1 MVDMDM
7 VDMDMVD
14 MDLVHMD
21 MVDMDI
27 VDMDMV
33 DMDMVDMNMVDM
45 DMVDMPAKRRR
56 RMTQGKP
63 PLVQAARRIPS
74 GLIGN
79 LIFKLLMQISFQ
91 KYIYLTK

>member
-1 MVDMDM
+1 MM
-7 VDMDMVD
+7 
-14 MDLVHMD
+14 LEKS
-21 MVDMDI
+21 
-27 VDMDMV
+27 
-33 DMDMVDMNMVDM
+33 
-45 DMVDMPAKRRR
+45 AKRRR

>member
-1 MVDMDM
+1 MFFGNIQMKVPAKRRRRMTQGK
-7 VDMDMVD
+7 
-14 MDLVHMD
+14 
-21 MVDMDI
+21 
-27 VDMDMV
+27 
-33 DMDMVDMNMVDM
+33 
-45 DMVDMPAKRRR
+45 PAKRRR

-91 KYIYLTK
+91 KYIT